1 MLTAFWLFWAY
12 FHQGGSLASP
22 TGCCGG
28 CSQSTIF
35 INVLDNAHLYIQI
48 LTALVLFYTR
58 KEFHSK
64 FNTEPFLFFSKIFT
78 FISSVFI
85 SGLYLQVHCPGSLS
99 SPTLK
104 TKKLHLPIFF
114 LHTWFTDLYCFL
126 CLLLSAKV
134 RRVRTN
140 SHSVLC

>member
-1 MLTAFWLFWAY
+1 MTAFWLFWACFY
-12 FHQGGSLASP
+12 QRGNLVSP

-28 CSQSTIF
+28 CSQSSIF
-35 INVLDNAHLYIQI
+35 VNLLNNVHLYIQI
-48 LTALVLFYTR
+48 LTALFLFYTE

-64 FNTEPFLFFSKIFT
+64 FNTEPFPFFQSF
-78 FISSVFI
+78 
-85 SGLYLQVHCPGSLS
+85 SLS
-99 SPTLK
+99 FLQFSFQDYTCSFSVQVLLALPLK
-104 TKKLHLPIFF
+104 TKSCIFLYFFF
-114 LHTWFTDLYCFL
+114 LHTWFTYLYCFL